1 MLLLTAISQPFPLKG
16 HFLWFSHSMYQ
27 MSILKSEL
35 KLLLS
40 IYLPCYRKPTTI
52 CHDNREGELSA
63 KKEKFMTDIA
73 LDLTALKMAIRSLIV
88 GIKQPKNEFTRD
100 AVILRFEYTFELSWK
115 MIKH

>member
-1 MLLLTAISQPFPLKG
+1 
-16 HFLWFSHSMYQ
+16 
-27 MSILKSEL
+27 
-35 KLLLS
+35 
-40 IYLPCYRKPTTI
+40 
-52 CHDNREGELSA
+52 
-63 KKEKFMTDIA
+63 MTDIA